1 MPQER
6 VSPQPRADG
15 DLVEVVAPGYTW
27 RWSRVTDECT
37 LSDAAGRRILTS
49 CLQPAFE
56 VTDRAAHAAG
66 RCAGADVDGSRLRVR
81 YDGVNGSDKLA
92 VTLRFASAYFVIE
105 EAVYEPADDAAI
117 VRFAYFADWDAG
129 QMRPAG
135 IVDTCVIP
143 GGRQDPEQAI
153 FRTED
158 LDDHRF
164 SIGAFG
170 LDVGTYHQQWALPH
184 YLVAAYNG
192 GDAAPSGAACVGLGG
207 AADGNVL
214 ARVHRGRFSYEINVR
229 GDLWGHRCGPGPIR
243 FAESLVVAVA
253 GNWYAAGLAYF
264 DALDAEG
271 FAPKRRAED
280 VPAAAYR
287 AQYDTWGDQGARR
300 CLIQRFDE
308 QHLRDIYRD
317 FRASKLN
324 ASLFV
329 IDDKWED
336 TYGSL
341 SHDEERFPNFVS
353 LLDEI
358 RADGHEI
365 GIWTAFPRCED
376 YEALGL
382 TADAVL
388 RNPDGSPYLQVNRK
402 RSWYVFDPTNAS
414 AAAYLA
420 DRARHLVE
428 TYRPS
433 LVKIDFGY
441 EIPTPDIAAPHDLAY
456 AGERL
461 FLRFLE
467 VVVGAIRAADPNV
480 AMLYYCL
487 TPLFSGYMDQSGTDD
502 LWMSRGR
509 YDEGFARRALLST
522 WCGAF
527 GVVPYG
533 SSGYDWRSMR
543 EIWFDTAIVGTLGVI
558 APLAGD
564 EYGEHLT
571 PALAALYNGV
581 ARVTRRRPHYRVAFF
596 DAELDD
602 PAAGPRARSW
612 ARIEDGA
619 TVVLALRPGAEGV
632 AEAPGIVRADCA
644 VVVASL
650 TDDDV
655 RTSRA
660 IGIVPFEAGRIAI
673 TRTAPGNPI
682 AVAHLLS
689 GEDVSLDVRR
699 SGSQVV
705 IDVAPSIGAAGPVE
719 LIEIRFA

>member
-27 RWSRVTDECT
+27 RWSRTTDECAID
-37 LSDAAGRRILTS
+37 DADGRRIVTS
-49 CLQPAFE
+49 HLQPAFE
-56 VTDRAAHAAG
+56 VTGRAVRAAG
-66 RCAGADVDGSRLRVR
+66 RCVSADIDGSRLRVQ
-81 YDGVNGSDKLA
+81 YDGVNGSDRLA
-92 VTLRFASAYFVIE
+92 VTVRFAPTYYVIE

-117 VRFAYFADWDAG
+117 VRFAYFADWDGG
-129 QMRPAG
+129 QMRPGGAA
-135 IVDTCVIP
+135 DTCVIP

-153 FRTED
+153 FRTAD
-158 LDDHRF
+158 LEDHRF

-184 YLVAAYNG
+184 YLVAAYNT
-192 GDAAPSGAACVGLGG
+192 DAAAPSGAACVGLGS

-229 GDLWGHRCGPGPIR
+229 GDLWGHRRGPEPIR
-243 FAESLVVAVA
+243 FDEPLLVAVA
-253 GNWYAAGLAYF
+253 AGWYSAGLAYF

-271 FAPKRRAED
+271 LAPQRRAED

-287 AQYDTWGDQGARR
+287 PQYDTWGDQGARR
-300 CLIQRFDE
+300 CFLERFDE
-308 QHLRDIYRD
+308 QHLREIYRD
-317 FRASKLN
+317 FRASGLD
-324 ASLFV
+324 ARLFV

-341 SHDEERFPNFVS
+341 SHDEERFPKFLS

-388 RNPDGSPYLQVNRK
+388 RNPDGTPYVQVNRK

-414 AAAYLA
+414 AAEHLA

-428 TYRPS
+428 TYRPA

-441 EIPTPDIAAPHDLAY
+441 EIPTPDIAAPHDLEY

-467 VVVGAIRAADPNV
+467 VVVGAIKAAEPSV
-480 AMLYYCL
+480 AVLYYCL
-487 TPLFSGYMDQSGTDD
+487 TPLFSRYMDQSGTDD

-533 SSGYDWRSMR
+533 SSGYDWRSIR

-581 ARVTRRRPHYRVAFF
+581 ARVTRRQPHYRVAFF

-602 PAAGPRARSW
+602 PSAGPRARSW

-619 TVVLALRPGAEGV
+619 TVVVALRPNAEGV
-632 AEAPGIVRADCA
+632 AAAPGIVRADCA

-650 TDDDV
+650 TDADV
-655 RTSRA
+655 RTSQA
-660 IGIVPFEAGRIAI
+660 IGIVPFESGRIAI
-673 TRTAPGNPI
+673 TRTAPGDPD

-689 GEDVSLDVRR
+689 GAARSIDVRR
-699 SGSQVV
+699 DGLQVV
-705 IDVAPSIGAAGPVE
+705 IDVATSIGDAGPVE
-719 LIEIRFA
+719 LVEIRYS